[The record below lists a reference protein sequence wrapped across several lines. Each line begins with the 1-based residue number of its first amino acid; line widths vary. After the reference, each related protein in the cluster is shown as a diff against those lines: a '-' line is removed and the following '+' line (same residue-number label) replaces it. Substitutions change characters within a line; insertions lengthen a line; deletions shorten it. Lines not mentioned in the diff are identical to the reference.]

1 MDRTFTESGILLPNF
16 QNLSPSS
23 ASKLSLEKFAKYMD
37 KIFLEDLTSL
47 HPELGTC
54 TLYSHFISDYYIT
67 IDFNTFT
74 YVVPN
79 HISDKLHECKTNRH
93 IRFYVLPIVFKFNE
107 SDSHANVI
115 IVDNKTKTIEM
126 YEPHGSRFL
135 SKDIFYDLEYHIR
148 NLISHVL
155 SRRTHFRFKNVHYKC
170 PIGFQT
176 KQSKLDRN
184 IGHCVAWTLFFI
196 HVRLYNLDLST
207 TKIIEYFDSFEPEK
221 LDKYIRQYITLIDTQ
236 TKDSKKFYKDSY
248 INFTLNPKEE
258 QYVKELI
265 RKKTKQYF
273 DNLDTNIHS
282 YSGLPFH
289 EVNKIFK
296 DFIKYSKFDF
306 FHNLYFKTVEEFFNK

>member
-1 MDRTFTESGILLPNF
+1 MERTFSESGILLPNF
-16 QNLSPSS
+16 KDLPKSTAN
-23 ASKLSLEKFAKYMD
+23 KLSLDKFAKYMD

-67 IDFNTFT
+67 VDFNTFN
-74 YVVPN
+74 YVIPN
-79 HISDKLHECKTNRH
+79 HISDKLHECKTNRN
-93 IRFYVLPIVFKFNE
+93 IRFYVLPIMFKFNE
-107 SDSHANVI
+107 KDSHANVI

-135 SKDIFYDLEYHIR
+135 SKDIFYDLEFHIR
-148 NLISHVL
+148 NLISHIL

-176 KQSKLDRN
+176 KQSKLRPD

-207 TKIIEYFDSFEPEK
+207 SQIIEYFDTFEAEK
-221 LDKYIRQYITLIDTQ
+221 LDTYIRQYITLVDKE
-236 TKDSKKFYKDSY
+236 TKEHTKFYKDSY

-258 QYVKELI
+258 QHVKELI
-265 RKKTKQYF
+265 KQKVKLYF
-273 DNLDTNIHS
+273 DNLDTNINS

-289 EVNKIFK
+289 DVNNLFK
-296 DFIKYSKFDF
+296 EFIKYGKFDF
-306 FHNLYFKTVEEFFNK
+306 FHNLYFKTVEDFFQK